1 MTNAKLDTPGFDWR
15 STIRTMVL
23 GGLWLVLP
31 MLLGFLLLAKLDVAE
46 AWLGTLGQWAIVA
59 YAVVFALTSGLGLL
73 PTYAQALAGGWIF
86 GAMAGT
92 GAALVGFVGGAIVGR
107 LVAACVAG
115 DEVEQLIN
123 RTPKAAIV
131 RDALLDRSPWGT
143 TGIITL
149 LRFPPNSPFALTNL
163 ALTSCRAPWLPYL
176 VGTGVGMLPRT
187 ALVVGLGAAGAST
200 GATSLGEL
208 LESSDKRW
216 MMLGGIAVTIVV
228 LFILAAI
235 GRRALER
242 ATGIKPTNQQSSP

>member
-1 MTNAKLDTPGFDWR
+1 MTDDAADTTGFHWR
-15 STIRTMVL
+15 STIRTIVL

-86 GAMAGT
+86 GAVEGT

-107 LVAACVAG
+107 LVAARIAG
-115 DEVEQLIN
+115 NEVRQLIN

-131 RDALLDRSPWGT
+131 RDALLDRGRWSA

-163 ALTSCRAPWLPYL
+163 ALTSCGAPWIPYL
-176 VGTGVGMLPRT
+176 IGTGVGMLPRT

-200 GATSLGEL
+200 GAKSLGDL

-216 MMLGGIAVTIVV
+216 MMLGGLAVTVVILIV
-228 LFILAAI
+228 LTKI
-235 GRRALER
+235 GRRAIER
-242 ATGIKPTNQQSSP
+242 ATGVR